1 MVLLQLVNFVKCW
14 MVNKMKVGQQVVS
27 ISTRIDG
34 IINGTKGVIIGRQM
48 KSYRDLGID
57 EDGFAM
63 AYKVNFVGNRQRLVP
78 EWGVSYV

>member
-1 MVLLQLVNFVKCW
+1 
-14 MVNKMKVGQQVVS
+14 MKVGQQVIS

-34 IINGTKGVIIGRQM
+34 IVNGTKGVIIDCQK

-63 AYKVNFVGNRQRLVP
+63 AYEVEFVGNRKRLVP
-78 EWGVSYV
+78 EWSITYVALEKHSLNTH